1 MKRLL
6 LLVGVPVLALLVV
19 GIYYLKGGRYAET
32 EDAYVQSSMIL
43 VSPEISGVVS
53 EVDVKENQQVK
64 AGDVIFKIDSA
75 PFTVAVQRAEAK
87 IEQVKVDFA
96 VLKASVPEKQSEID
110 AAKIKYGF
118 AQRTF
123 VRQSALAAKNVLS
136 EQAMDDATQAAQ
148 VAEDQTVMLQSD
160 LARIVASLGGNL
172 DTPIEQYPAYLS
184 AQTDLAQAKL
194 DLERT
199 VLKAPAEGYVSK
211 LPAIGQYETLG
222 LAALVLVTSNNMRV
236 DANYTETEI
245 TYVKVGQPVTVTV
258 DTYPGV
264 TWKGVVQSLSP
275 ATGAAYSV
283 IPAQNATGNWVKIAQ
298 RVPVRIKLE
307 PNPDGP
313 QLRLG
318 MSAYVSIDTGHQR
331 DLLGFHL

>member
-6 LLVGVPVLALLVV
+6 LLVGVPVLALLVI

-43 VSPEISGVVS
+43 ISPEISGVVS
-53 EVDVKENQQVK
+53 EVAVKENQHVK
-64 AGDVIFKIDSA
+64 AGDVIFKIDAA
-75 PFTVAVQRAEAK
+75 PFTVALERAKAK
-87 IEQVKVDFA
+87 VEQVKLDFEGIKVSYAEKQAEITQARTKQDFA
-96 VLKASVPEKQSEID
+96 KKALDRQAELATLKITAP
-110 AAKIKYGF
+110 
-118 AQRTF
+118 
-123 VRQSALAAKNVLS
+123 SAI
-136 EQAMDDATQAAQ
+136 DDATQAAQ
-148 VAEDQTVMLQSD
+148 VAEEQTVMLQSD
-160 LARIVASLGGNL
+160 LTRIVASLGGKL

-211 LPAIGQYETLG
+211 IPVVGLYETVG
-222 LAALVLVTSNNMRV
+222 LAALALVTSNNMRV

-245 TYVKVGQPVTVTV
+245 TYVKPGQPVTVTM
-258 DTYPGV
+258 DTYPGA
-264 TWKGVVQSLSP
+264 TWKGVVESLSP

-298 RVPVRIKLE
+298 RVPVRIKLD

-318 MSAYVSIDTGHQR
+318 MSANVAIDTGHQR
-331 DLLGFHL
+331 DLFGFHF